1 MRKIAAVVTILL
13 LVASLGTLGWAGYVF
28 GIPTYDAARTNAHRN
43 SERTSKDTSQ
53 LAILAAQI
61 RALRTDFLTEAGGV
75 ENSMLTQQAQQ
86 RARNH
91 DWLVDSLTEHG
102 DGYRSRRTLLHTGL
116 GTADKALVT
125 VEEYTLERAETAV
138 RDGMV
143 WITPQQARGGVI
155 GVYATWFGDKI
166 YCVSIIAAAGKEN

>member
-28 GIPTYDAARTNAHRN
+28 GIPTYDAARNNAHRN

-61 RALRTDFLTEAGGV
+61 RTLRTDFLTEAGGV

-102 DGYRSRRTLLHTGL
+102 DGYRSRRTQLHTGL

-138 RDGMV
+138 HEGMT
-143 WITPQQARGGVI
+143 WITPSQVKGGNI
-155 GVYATWFGDKI
+155 GVYATWFDDKI
-166 YCVSIIAAAGKEN
+166 YCVSVIAPAG